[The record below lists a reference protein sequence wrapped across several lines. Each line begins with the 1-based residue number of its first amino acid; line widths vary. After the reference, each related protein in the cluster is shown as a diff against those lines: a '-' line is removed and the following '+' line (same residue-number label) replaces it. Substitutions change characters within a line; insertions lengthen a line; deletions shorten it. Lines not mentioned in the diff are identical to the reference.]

1 MKVAM
6 PTKLWT
12 IIACAAL
19 PLLDGC
25 GGSSASPAAVAFDC
39 GAGCGG
45 SSAPPRP
52 AAVAFDCAAIKNFN
66 LANLNVTL
74 AERVEANTAKPADPV
89 SGAPVGEYLPAHCVV
104 QGAINAR
111 TGKAFSMDPA
121 TFSVSQVDASYAIG
135 FELRLPKDW
144 NGRFFFQG
152 GGGLDGLLRQ
162 AVGVFDPQ
170 QGAADNALAR
180 GFAVVS
186 TDAGHRG
193 TSAFDGNFGADAQAR
208 IDYAYNAVDQV
219 TLKSKDI
226 VQRYYGKQPD
236 KSYFVGCS
244 NGGRQAM
251 LASQRFASHFDG
263 IVAGDPGF
271 NLTNAVSNTLTDVL
285 AVAAIVPPGATTPL
299 GPDLGKAFSQA
310 DRALIGSAIVAR
322 CDVKG
327 RDNLADGM
335 ISDPQSCDFDPQL
348 HIPTCTGANDGTCLS
363 AGQKGAL
370 ASMTGGGKTT
380 AGAPLYSDYFYDAG
394 FGSGA
399 WSIWKLDGIPVPLSP
414 TLTLSLGLNQI
425 AGMDGPGK
433 VFSTPANPGF
443 SPFAFDPDADPAK
456 FVEFGKLANATSTD
470 LSAYKNRGGK
480 LLMYNGNSDP
490 LFSSKDIIRYHSA
503 LSAANGGDAS
513 SFARLFLVPGMAHC
527 AGGPATDG
535 FDPLTAIQTWVEQE
549 TAPEVMVAKAGPFT
563 PWPGRTRPLCAYP
576 KVAVYK
582 GAESVEDASNFAC
595 Q

>member
-1 MKVAM
+1 MKVNM
-6 PTKLWT
+6 QTKLWA
-12 IIACAAL
+12 IIASVAL
-19 PLLDGC
+19 PVLN
-25 GGSSASPAAVAFDC
+25 
-39 GAGCGG
+39 GCGG
-45 SSAPPRP
+45 SSAPLP
-52 AAVAFDCAAIKNFN
+52 AVAFDCAAIKNFA
-66 LANLNVTL
+66 LANVNVTR
-74 AERVEANTAKPADPV
+74 AERVEANTAKPADAL
-89 SGAPVGEYLPAHCVV
+89 SGAPVGEYLPAHCLV
-104 QGAINAR
+104 QGGINAR

-121 TFSVSQVDASYAIG
+121 SFAVSQVDAPYAIG

-152 GGGLDGLLRQ
+152 GGGLDGIARQ

-170 QGAADNALAR
+170 QGGAANALTR

-186 TDAGHRG
+186 TDGGHRG
-193 TSAFDGNFGADAQAR
+193 TNLFDGNFGADAQAR
-208 IDYAYNAVDQV
+208 IDYAYNAVDQT

-226 VQRYYGKQPD
+226 LQRYYGKQPD

-271 NLTNAVSNTLTDVL
+271 NFMNMVSNTLTDVL
-285 AVAAIVPPGATTPL
+285 ALAAIVAPGAATPF

-310 DRALIGSAIVAR
+310 DRALIGPAIVAR

-327 RDNLADGM
+327 RDNLADGI
-335 ISDPQSCDFDPQL
+335 ISDPQACDFNPQT

-363 AGQKGAL
+363 IAQKGAL
-370 ASMTGGGKTT
+370 AAMAGGGKTT
-380 AGAPLYSDYFYDAG
+380 QGVPLYSDYFYDSG
-394 FGSGA
+394 VGSPG
-399 WSIWKLDGIPVPLSP
+399 WSVWKLDGIPVPLSP

-425 AGMDGPGK
+425 AGMDAPGK

-443 SPFAFDPDADPAK
+443 SAFAFNPDTDPAK

-470 LSAYKNRGGK
+470 LSAYKGRGGK
-480 LLMYNGNSDP
+480 LLMYTGNSDP
-490 LFSSKDIIRYHSA
+490 LVSAKDLVRYQQA

-513 SFARLFLVPGMAHC
+513 SFARLFLVPGMGHC
-527 AGGPATDG
+527 SGGAATDG
-535 FDPLTAIQTWVEQE
+535 FDPLTAIQTWVEQG

-563 PWPGRTRPLCAYP
+563 PWPGRTRPLCAHP

-582 GAESVEDASNFAC
+582 GGGSVEDAANFSC